1 MVAATGVLAVAGLT
15 GCTGGT
21 GERRGRQFTADQRSR
36 DRLLAEK
43 RRLVA
48 AYRETAEQHP
58 RLAAGLASYIDRVGA
73 HIEALQGA
81 LAATPALPGTASP
94 ADSRSATG
102 EPAPSV
108 PTERGGA
115 LQALAAAE
123 EASANSCQSAAGTA
137 GSGVF
142 AALVASIAA
151 CGQAHAV
158 LLRTEGPT

>member
-15 GCTGGT
+15 GCTGGS
-21 GERRGRQFTADQRSR
+21 RGWQLSADQRSR

-58 RLAAGLASYIDRVGA
+58 RLAAGLAPYIDRVGA
-73 HIEALQGA
+73 HIEALQGV
-81 LAATPALPGTASP
+81 LGATPALPGTAST
-94 ADSRSATG
+94 ADSRSTTG
-102 EPAPSV
+102 EPAPSG
-108 PTERGGA
+108 PAERGGA
-115 LQALAAAE
+115 LRALAAAE

-142 AALVASIAA
+142 AALVASISA
-151 CGQAHAV
+151 CGRAHAV
-158 LLRTEGPT
+158 LLRTEGQT